1 MTTKDIDR
9 LLEEKIYRPNA
20 DLIQAATEARP
31 EQLLPYLI
39 DRFTSGKLEGITVLA
54 MAVGNIAR
62 ARPALIQPYQK
73 RMLNA
78 SVRRPHPG
86 VRRNV
91 LRYLCEIPV
100 LLDESN
106 HVPSW
111 VRKKDFKY
119 KYSNRLVDKEQ
130 SPPYVEPKL
139 EGLILD
145 HALAVISD
153 PQEVAAPK
161 AFAMIL
167 GTNLCLKYPEIS
179 NEMRPIVSEAMKHG
193 TPGVIHRGKLALK
206 LMDLLIEVMRIH
218 SYGRVL
224 TTLRTKDD
232 QRS

>member
-1 MTTKDIDR
+1 MASIAIGHYFSRMTTKDIDR

-20 DLIQAATEARP
+20 DRIQAATEAKP

-39 DRFTSGKLEGITVLA
+39 NRFTSGKLEGITVLA

-62 ARPALIQPYQK
+62 ARPELMQPYQE

-78 SVRRPHPG
+78 SMRRPHPS

-100 LLDESN
+100 VLPDDH
-106 HVPSW
+106 HVPDW
-111 VRKKDFKY
+111 VKRKDFC
-119 KYSNRLVDKEQ
+119 
-130 SPPYVEPKL
+130 YVSSSHLAKGKQDRFYIEPEL

-145 HALAVISD
+145 HALAVIGD

-179 NEMRPIVSEAMKHG
+179 NEMVPIVSEAMKYG
-193 TPGVIHRGKLALK
+193 TAGVKHRGKVALK
-206 LMDLLIEVMRIH
+206 LLSQLPP
-218 SYGRVL
+218 S
-224 TTLRTKDD
+224 
-232 QRS
+232 